1 MNDGKYTRDPRGTL
15 TEGAR
20 SDDKETVHADKLMNE
35 ANFKK
40 VMRKKF
46 RTGKADT
53 SETKFEIKKR
63 EQLKKQGRKK
73 IYKDAALASK
83 AYRESVNNTQDTQVS
98 EETVDTARQ
107 AGKDMTERLNLYGK
121 KLHAKYE
128 SKSDTIAKG
137 KKKDEITDPEAV
149 KESVQKK
156 HIKKELVKRTR
167 NEQLKENAVARA
179 KTGIK
184 DAVSKMSETLITYL
198 KENPFALIMGFL
210 IITVVLIISG
220 ALSSCSVMASG
231 GGNAVLVTSFTA
243 EDEDILETNADYTD
257 MEAEIQEM
265 IADIEH
271 DHPGYDEYKYNLNEI
286 GHNPF
291 ELASLL
297 TVLHEDYTPNEVQG
311 RLNQI
316 LEKQYELTLTETIEK
331 RTRTEER
338 WHWVTRID
346 ANGDEYPSYESYEV
360 EVEYD
365 YKILNVTL
373 MNNSVDYV
381 ARSIGLSSD
390 QLERY
395 EILLET
401 YGNKRY
407 LFADDPYAIARIGE
421 FANYDIPPEYLT
433 DEQFANMIREAE
445 KYLGKKYVWGGSDP
459 DTGFDCSGFVSYVI
473 NHSGNGYNV
482 GRKTANGLMNECSY
496 VPVSSAKPGDLIFF
510 QGTYATGGA
519 SHVGIYV
526 GDGMMLHCGNPIQ
539 YTSIE
544 TNYWQNHFLA
554 FGRLNQ

>member
-15 TEGAR
+15 KEGAR
-20 SDDKETVHADKLMNE
+20 SDDKEFSHADKLMNE

-40 VMRKKF
+40 AMRKKF

-53 SETKFEIKKR
+53 SETKLEIKKR

-83 AYRESVNNTQDTQVS
+83 AYRESVDTGDTQVS
-98 EETVDTARQ
+98 EETIDATRQ
-107 AGKDMTERLNLYGK
+107 VGKDVTERLNLYGK
-121 KLHAKYE
+121 KLHAKHSNE
-128 SKSDTIAKG
+128 PG
-137 KKKDEITDPEAV
+137 KTVKKTGEERITEEV
-149 KESVQKK
+149 KENVQKK
-156 HIKKELVKRTR
+156 QIKRMWAKRTR
-167 NEQLKENAVARA
+167 NEQLKERTTGKMA
-179 KTGIK
+179 TGIK
-184 DAVSKMSETLITYL
+184 DAVSKISETLITYV
-198 KENPFALIMGFL
+198 KANPFALIMAFL
-210 IITVVLIISG
+210 IVTVVLIVS
-220 ALSSCSVMASG
+220 ASLSSCSVMASG
-231 GGNAVLVTSFTA
+231 GGNVVLVTSFTA
-243 EDEDILETNADYTD
+243 EDKDILETDADYMD
-257 MEAEIQEM
+257 KEAELLET
-265 IADIEH
+265 IAEIEH

-291 ELASLL
+291 ELAALL
-297 TVLHEDYTPNEVQG
+297 TVLHEDYTPAEVQT
-311 RLNQI
+311 RLDQI
-316 LEKQYELTLTETIEK
+316 LEKQYVLTLTETIEK

-338 WHWVTRID
+338 WHWVTRTD
-346 ANGDEYPSYESYEV
+346 DNGDEYQSYESYEV

-373 MNNSVDYV
+373 KNNTVDYV
-381 ARSIGLSSD
+381 ARSIGLNAD

-407 LFADDPYAIARIGE
+407 LFADDPYAIAGIGE

-473 NHSGNGYNV
+473 NHSNNGWDV
-482 GRKTANGLMNECSY
+482 GRLTANGLMHECSY
-496 VPVSSAKPGDLIFF
+496 VSASNAKPGDLIFF

-554 FGRLNQ
+554 FGRLDQ